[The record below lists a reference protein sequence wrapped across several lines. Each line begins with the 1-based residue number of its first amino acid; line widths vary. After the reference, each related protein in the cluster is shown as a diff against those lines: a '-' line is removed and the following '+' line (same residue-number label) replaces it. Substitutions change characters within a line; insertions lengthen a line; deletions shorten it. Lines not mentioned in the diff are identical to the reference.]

1 MQCPTAPQKQYD
13 TTHGDPMTEPTHF
26 EPHLIKQVRKS
37 GDIYVGR
44 EHIGKTAYIYFVRG
58 DEKE

>member
-1 MQCPTAPQKQYD
+1 MI
-13 TTHGDPMTEPTHF
+13 EPTDF
-26 EPHLIKQVRKS
+26 EPHLIKKVRKS

>member
-1 MQCPTAPQKQYD
+1 
-13 TTHGDPMTEPTHF
+13 MTEPTDF

-58 DEKE
+58 DEKG